1 MGADEYLERLCEQR
15 NFLKFNPSRFN
26 EKMEIWVKNLPD
38 LIAEVE
44 AVGAIGCSF
53 EAVEAAEAADDT
65 AEVVGTFNLLLPAP
79 V

>member
-1 MGADEYLERLCEQR
+1 
-15 NFLKFNPSRFN
+15 
-26 EKMEIWVKNLPD
+26 MEIWVENLQD